1 MKHDIFGWCQAPLGT
16 SRPVT
21 LNPDYQPV
29 LNSYWTS
36 MGLVDPDLDLP
47 NDRLVPPLRPRG
59 VDVRPFRYPL
69 SGIPAYHDTPKPA
82 TARDRNKVAYA
93 VSRGGV
99 NLPSALALEER
110 RSTRSAKVSW
120 RSSTG

>member
-29 LNSYWTS
+29 LNSYWTF

-47 NDRLVPPLRPRG
+47 NERLVPPLRPRG
-59 VDVRPFRYPL
+59 IDVRPFRYPL
-69 SGIPAYHDTPKPA
+69 PGIPAYHDSRNRPRRA
-82 TARDRNKVAYA
+82 TATRWPTL
-93 VSRGGV
+93 SRGGGV